1 MAGLISAR
9 RRNKPLLLDI
19 DIIQRGA
26 EFYVRRTFPEH
37 QQDHLIAALVRRVER
52 DVRLA
57 KILMEAGISPPQ
69 AATTLQSSDR
79 TEPSP
84 AGHQRHQA

>member
-1 MAGLISAR
+1 MI
-9 RRNKPLLLDI
+9 LDI
-19 DIIQRGA
+19 DIIRRGA
-26 EFYVRRTFPEH
+26 EHFVRRVIPEH
-37 QQDHLIAALVRRVER
+37 DRDNLIAAVLRRVER
-52 DVRLA
+52 AIRLA
-57 KILMEAGISPPQ
+57 KRLMEAGISPPQ

>member
-1 MAGLISAR
+1 MILR
-9 RRNKPLLLDI
+9 
-19 DIIQRGA
+19 RGA
-26 EFYVRRTFPEH
+26 EHFVYRVIPEH
-37 QQDHLIAALVRRVER
+37 DRDNLIAALLRRA
-52 DVRLA
+52 DKDIRLA